1 MGRKEK
7 RKGKVEEAIWS
18 VPGVPGVMMVCE
30 ESSSQVIS
38 GLLTIAGL
46 GDIGVVGCAGIS
58 RSSNSVGCSD

>member
-1 MGRKEK
+1 MRRKEK

-46 GDIGVVGCAGIS
+46 GDIGVVG
-58 RSSNSVGCSD
+58 